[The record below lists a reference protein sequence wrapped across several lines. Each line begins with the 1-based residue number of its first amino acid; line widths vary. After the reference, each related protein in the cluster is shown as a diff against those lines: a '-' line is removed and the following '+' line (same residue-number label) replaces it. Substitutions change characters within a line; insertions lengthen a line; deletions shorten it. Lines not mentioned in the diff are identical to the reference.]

1 MGSRVRPTP
10 PTFEWRTQLPGA
22 PAGSQIGVCL
32 RVQLDCS
39 ETWRYAGP
47 FTRWNR
53 FKMALPGL
61 GTATVAFAAY
71 CAYEALFMKDDH
83 HHGGEHHGN
92 DHH

>member
-1 MGSRVRPTP
+1 MSQRPGFDPKSFDPTKHLLNTP
-10 PTFEWRTQLPGA
+10 PRKDPWARG
-22 PAGSQIGVCL
+22 
-32 RVQLDCS
+32 

-83 HHGGEHHGN
+83 QHGGEHHGK